1 MTRSDQIVRFPGQK
15 FRFLRFKTKEK
26 EAICYYYGSRRLR
39 IFVERKYILFQSA
52 MGTSTRIFRIK
63 PMTASVVFQFKLLDL
78 GQAYNWSLVSFP
90 FTQFFI
96 HTYKYSRRFRLTN
109 GVALICAASRD
120 SRASR
125 GLLQHQISSRT
136 QWSNVGPAQ
145 WNQFW
150 SAMQQFST
158 QNF

>member
-1 MTRSDQIVRFPGQK
+1 
-15 FRFLRFKTKEK
+15 
-26 EAICYYYGSRRLR
+26 
-39 IFVERKYILFQSA
+39 

-125 GLLQHQISSRT
+125 GLLRHQISSRT
-136 QWSNVGPAQ
+136 RWSLALHSGINFGQQCNSFPRKISKGKRLKQPLSRQVCEKPLDTLMLTEKGKKKVRK
-145 WNQFW
+145 WNLETFRKQCLFD
-150 SAMQQFST
+150 
-158 QNF
+158 